1 MSSKLYTAMAQIWE
15 LSYWEFKL
23 TMKNTLTTRKEKV
36 YRKYINIF
44 I

>member
-1 MSSKLYTAMAQIWE
+1 MSSKLYTATAQIWE

-23 TMKNTLTTRKEKV
+23 TVKNTLTTRKKV

>member
-1 MSSKLYTAMAQIWE
+1 MSSKLDTAMVQIWE
-15 LSYWEFKL
+15 LSSWELKM
-23 TMKNTLTTRKEKV
+23 TMKNTLTNRKEKI

>member
-1 MSSKLYTAMAQIWE
+1 MSSKLDTAMVQIWE
-15 LSYWEFKL
+15 LSYWEFKM
-23 TMKNTLTTRKEKV
+23 TMKNTLTTQKKKI